1 MRDLV
6 SENLSRLSFG
16 EGLLSVEL
24 NLLLTTRQEVLAVV
38 LTCGSQDLSSDM
50 LPRDTAI
57 VALRITTVDRSVY
70 YPSEQMAEQN
80 ALL

>member
-6 SENLSRLSFG
+6 SEDLSRLSFR
-16 EGLLSVEL
+16 GLFSVKL
-24 NLLLTTRQEVLAVV
+24 TFLLTAVV

-50 LPRDTAI
+50 LPRDPVI
-57 VALRITTVDRSVY
+57 VAVRITTVNRCVY
-70 YPSEQMAEQN
+70 YPSEQMEQN

>member
-1 MRDLV
+1 MRICRVCL
-6 SENLSRLSFG
+6 G
-16 EGLLSVEL
+16 ERLLSVEL
-24 NLLLTTRQEVLAVV
+24 NLLLTAKHEVLAVV